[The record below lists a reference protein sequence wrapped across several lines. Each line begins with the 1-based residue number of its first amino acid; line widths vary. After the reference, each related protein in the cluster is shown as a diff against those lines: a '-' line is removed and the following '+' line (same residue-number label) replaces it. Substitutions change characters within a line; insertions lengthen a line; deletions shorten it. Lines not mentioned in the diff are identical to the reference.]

1 MLMTEHDI
9 RKLFP
14 NASASLFKANAV
26 GSEPPRPKPQCDARL
41 QPLAAADKEKGNS
54 APCKVSVTSYRRRL
68 LDIDNLYG
76 GVKWFV
82 DALRYEGVIRDDD
95 PQSITLHVSQVKV
108 KTKQE
113 ACTVIEIN

>member
-1 MLMTEHDI
+1 MNEQDI
-9 RKLFP
+9 RRLFP
-14 NASASLFKANAV
+14 NASASLFRANKAGRELPSA
-26 GSEPPRPKPQCDARL
+26 KPERHVKHE
-41 QPLAAADKEKGNS
+41 PLAAADKEKGDA
-54 APCKVSVTSYRRRL
+54 APCKVSIISYRRRL

-113 ACTVIEIN
+113 QVTVIEIN

>member
-1 MLMTEHDI
+1 MDEATI

-14 NASASLFKANAV
+14 NASASLFKANKADHKP
-26 GSEPPRPKPQCDARL
+26 SSPKSQYHAQL

-54 APCKVSVTSYRRRL
+54 APCKVGIISYRRRL

-82 DALRYEGVIRDDD
+82 DALRYERVIRDDD

-113 ACTVIEIN
+113 QVTVIEIN

>member
-1 MLMTEHDI
+1 MDEATI

-14 NASASLFKANAV
+14 NASASLFKANKA
-26 GSEPPRPKPQCDARL
+26 GSELPSAKPQYHAQL

-54 APCKVSVTSYRRRL
+54 APCKVSIISYRRRL

-95 PQSITLHVSQVKV
+95 PESIALTVSQVKV

-113 ACTVIEIN
+113 QRTEIEIA